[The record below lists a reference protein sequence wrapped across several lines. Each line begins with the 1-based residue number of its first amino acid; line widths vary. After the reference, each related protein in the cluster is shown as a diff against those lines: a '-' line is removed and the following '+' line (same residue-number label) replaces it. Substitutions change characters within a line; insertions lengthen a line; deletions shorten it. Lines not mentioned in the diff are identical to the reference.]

1 MKIIDRSKDNLSVVS
16 TDYSLISVLGSSS
29 ISDSQM
35 KIEKLIQNFDLLLTT
50 GTNLVVK
57 KKSFE

>member
-57 KKSFE
+57 KKSF